1 MFIGSFAGRF
11 LPTLPY
17 RLGENSPPISTHSP
31 PIGIG
36 GGNFPVTPTVVR
48 PQPQL
53 PPTMNGGPTA
63 AATGQIPPQSVV
75 PLSPLRIRI
84 NSPSRINSDLQQHQT
99 HNIAV
104 HQTHHNNGIIQIG
117 VPLTGP
123 LPTTMLHRPFS
134 PSPQPKDVS

>member
-1 MFIGSFAGRF
+1 MFVGTFAGRF

-31 PIGIG
+31 PIGIS
-36 GGNFPVTPTVVR
+36 NFPVTPTVVR

-53 PPTMNGGPTA
+53 PSTMNGPTSGA
-63 AATGQIPPQSVV
+63 MAPSSVV

-84 NSPSRINSDLQQHQT
+84 NSPSRINSDLTTHSLTAQQTQCL
-99 HNIAV
+99 
-104 HQTHHNNGIIQIG
+104 NNGIIQIG
-117 VPLTGP
+117 VPFTGP
-123 LPTTMLHRPFS
+123 MPGTMLHRPFS